1 MSLVQASDAARL
13 SGLTPHQLRE
23 WCGRRTV
30 VTADVP
36 PAGRGHLAL
45 FSWQTILALRVLNE
59 VHQRY
64 SVEVSGWRLAIAQ
77 LQAILKGRS
86 FPSLWGAVAVFPNAQ
101 EALLKLD
108 GEVYAKDACLSVGL
122 SRHLVLLRHERRMCE
137 ASSDGAR
144 QHGHRLSVLARATVS
159 FRRMVAIEFVTCRSG
174 RSGGRV
180 GSSTRGNDSLLEF
193 AGCAPS

>member
-1 MSLVQASDAARL
+1 MTLVQASDAARL

-23 WCGRRTV
+23 WCGRRAV

-77 LQAILKGRS
+77 LQTLLKRRS
-86 FPSLWGAVAVFPNAQ
+86 FPSLWGTVVVFPNAQ
-101 EALLKLD
+101 EAFLELD
-108 GEVYAKDACLSVGL
+108 AEIYVRDDCLTVSL
-122 SRHLVLLRHERRMCE
+122 SRHLEALATPSQLPVEAQLSLFPAVAVRR
-137 ASSDGAR
+137 
-144 QHGHRLSVLARATVS
+144 
-159 FRRMVAIEFVTCRSG
+159 
-174 RSGGRV
+174 
-180 GSSTRGNDSLLEF
+180 
-193 AGCAPS
+193 

>member
-23 WCGRRTV
+23 WCGRRAV

-64 SVEVSGWRLAIAQ
+64 GVEVAGWRRAIAQ
-77 LQAILKGRS
+77 LQTLLKGRS
-86 FPSLWGAVAVFPNAQ
+86 FPSLWGAVAVFPSAQ

-108 GEVYAKDACLSVGL
+108 REIDVNESCLTVGL
-122 SRHLVLLRHERRMCE
+122 SRHLDALATPSQLPTEAQLPLFRAVAVRR
-137 ASSDGAR
+137 
-144 QHGHRLSVLARATVS
+144 
-159 FRRMVAIEFVTCRSG
+159 
-174 RSGGRV
+174 
-180 GSSTRGNDSLLEF
+180 
-193 AGCAPS
+193 

>member
-23 WCGRRTV
+23 WCGRRAV

-36 PAGRGHLAL
+36 PAGRGRLAL

-64 SVEVSGWRLAIAQ
+64 GVEVSGWRLAIAQ
-77 LQAILKGRS
+77 LQALLKGRS

-101 EALLKLD
+101 EALLELD
-108 GEVYAKDACLSVGL
+108 IIHATDTCLTVSL
-122 SRHLVLLRHERRMCE
+122 SRHLE
-137 ASSDGAR
+137 A
-144 QHGHRLSVLARATVS
+144 LATPSQLPVEAQLPL
-159 FRRMVAIEFVTCRSG
+159 FPAVAVG
-174 RSGGRV
+174 R
-180 GSSTRGNDSLLEF
+180 
-193 AGCAPS
+193 

>member
-23 WCGRRTV
+23 WCGRRDV

-64 SVEVSGWRLAIAQ
+64 GVEVSGWRLAIAQ
-77 LQAILKGRS
+77 LQTLLKGRS

-101 EALLKLD
+101 EASLVLD
-108 GEVYAKDACLSVGL
+108 GDVHATDTCLTVGL
-122 SRHLVLLRHERRMCE
+122 SRHLE
-137 ASSDGAR
+137 ALATPSQLPVEAELPLFAAVAVAR
-144 QHGHRLSVLARATVS
+144 
-159 FRRMVAIEFVTCRSG
+159 
-174 RSGGRV
+174 
-180 GSSTRGNDSLLEF
+180 
-193 AGCAPS
+193 

>member
-13 SGLTPHQLRE
+13 SGLTSHQLRE
-23 WCGRRTV
+23 WCGRRAV

-64 SVEVSGWRLAIAQ
+64 RVEVSGWRLAVAQ
-77 LQAILKGRS
+77 LQALFKGRS
-86 FPSLWGAVAVFPNAQ
+86 FPSLWGTVAVFPNAE

-108 GEVYAKDACLSVGL
+108 GEIYTKDACLTVGL
-122 SRHLVLLRHERRMCE
+122 SRHLE
-137 ASSDGAR
+137 A
-144 QHGHRLSVLARATVS
+144 LA
-159 FRRMVAIEFVTCRSG
+159 
-174 RSGGRV
+174 
-180 GSSTRGNDSLLEF
+180 
-193 AGCAPS
+193 APSQLLVEAQLPLFPAVAVRR